1 MVGYW
6 IETVLFMVAA
16 IGALL
21 LGFEILSSNITKLF
35 HTQLKKLFNKTS
47 KNNLIGVGIGA
58 AATAIMQSSGA
69 TTVMVVGFVNTGIIN
84 LVQAT
89 ALIMGA
95 NIGTTITAQLAALSS
110 FDFGAY
116 AIALAGIGAFVA
128 MLAKKER
135 TKTIGNALAGFGIL
149 FLGLECMSLAIKSEL
164 NGVPVVKEAITA
176 ILSSDIVSNGNA
188 APFILFALGI
198 ILTALVQSSS
208 LITTIVI
215 SLTSAGIIIGAGS
228 EATSL
233 TNNVLFLILGSNI
246 GSCVTALMSSLGA
259 QTNAKRASVIHLLFN
274 SFGSVIFMILLFV
287 WKDFMQVTFVKWFAL
302 PATQIAMFHTFF
314 NCTCTLI
321 FLPFI
326 NIFVKAATIL
336 VKEKDVK
343 HLESDLIYV
352 DERLLGTPSVA
363 VHQVRKELAIMY
375 SKSVGALNT
384 AIDSFINRDGE
395 IREKVDLVIQE
406 LEVTNKHL
414 IEFMVKLTTQNVAYE
429 DECTL
434 SAFHR
439 TINDILRISEIGDNI
454 CKYTN
459 HTIKNDLEFSPNVML
474 NIGFMKSKINLL
486 YEMTDEIFLTKNMKK
501 IPEAD
506 VIEEE
511 IDDMRKN
518 LIKDHFD
525 RLNRGECQPQNSG
538 VYVNLVNN
546 LERAADHMIYIA
558 YSVKEAYEQSKNK

>member
-35 HTQLKKLFNKTS
+35 HTQLKRLFNKTS

-164 NGVPVVKEAITA
+164 DGVPVVKEAITA
-176 ILSSDIVSNGNA
+176 ILSSDIVSNGSA

-259 QTNAKRASVIHLLFN
+259 QTSAKRASVIHLLFN
-274 SFGSVIFMILLFV
+274 TFGSVIFMILL
-287 WKDFMQVTFVKWFAL
+287 
-302 PATQIAMFHTFF
+302 
-314 NCTCTLI
+314 
-321 FLPFI
+321 
-326 NIFVKAATIL
+326 
-336 VKEKDVK
+336 
-343 HLESDLIYV
+343 
-352 DERLLGTPSVA
+352 
-363 VHQVRKELAIMY
+363 
-375 SKSVGALNT
+375 
-384 AIDSFINRDGE
+384 
-395 IREKVDLVIQE
+395 
-406 LEVTNKHL
+406 
-414 IEFMVKLTTQNVAYE
+414 
-429 DECTL
+429 
-434 SAFHR
+434 
-439 TINDILRISEIGDNI
+439 
-454 CKYTN
+454 
-459 HTIKNDLEFSPNVML
+459 
-474 NIGFMKSKINLL
+474 
-486 YEMTDEIFLTKNMKK
+486 
-501 IPEAD
+501 
-506 VIEEE
+506 
-511 IDDMRKN
+511 
-518 LIKDHFD
+518 
-525 RLNRGECQPQNSG
+525 
-538 VYVNLVNN
+538 
-546 LERAADHMIYIA
+546 
-558 YSVKEAYEQSKNK
+558 

>member
-116 AIALAGIGAFVA
+116 AIALAGIGAFIA

-164 NGVPVVKEAITA
+164 DGVPVVKEAITA
-176 ILSSDIVSNGNA
+176 ILSSDIVSNGSA

-198 ILTALVQSSS
+198 VLTALVQSSS

-215 SLTSAGIIIGAGS
+215 SLTGAGIIIGAGS

-259 QTNAKRASVIHLLFN
+259 QTSAKRASVIHLLFN
-274 SFGSVIFMILLFV
+274 TFGSVIFFIVLLL
-287 WKDFMQVTFVKWFAL
+287 WPSFMEDTFLAWFPGA
-302 PATQIAMFHTFF
+302 PGTQIAMFHTFF
-314 NCTCTLI
+314 NVLFTLL
-321 FLPFI
+321 FCPFI
-326 NIFVKAATIL
+326 NVFVFIATKVIPDKKEESHTTFIDERFLSTPAVALTQVTKEVARMGRLSIETLNEGIDAFIAHDMGKTPEIHEKIKLIDKINEKIVAYL
-336 VKEKDVK
+336 VKIST
-343 HLESDLIYV
+343 H
-352 DERLLGTPSVA
+352 LGTN
-363 VHQVRKELAIMY
+363 KDEEFLAILHNSVNDLYRSVEIADNMTKYTRHLVEDQLVFSQGVFEKITLFKEKINTQY
-375 SKSVGALNT
+375 S
-384 AIDSFINRDGE
+384 
-395 IREKVDLVIQE
+395 
-406 LEVTNKHL
+406 L
-414 IEFMVKLTTQNVAYE
+414 IERVLLEKEYNLLDEIDKLE
-429 DECTL
+429 DEMD
-434 SAFHR
+434 AMR
-439 TINDILRISEIGDNI
+439 
-454 CKYTN
+454 
-459 HTIKNDLEFSPNVML
+459 
-474 NIGFMKSKINLL
+474 SK
-486 YEMTDEIFLTKNMKK
+486 
-501 IPEAD
+501 
-506 VIEEE
+506 
-511 IDDMRKN
+511 
-518 LIKDHFD
+518 LIKDHIV
-525 RLNRGECQPQNSG
+525 RLEKGECSLSSSS
-538 VYVNLVNN
+538 VFINLVSN
-546 LERAADHMIYIA
+546 LERAGDHLHVIA
-558 YSVKEAYEQSKNK
+558 HSIVENN

>member
-259 QTNAKRASVIHLLFN
+259 QTSAKRASVIHLLFN
-274 SFGSVIFMILLFV
+274 TFGSVIFMILLFV
-287 WKDFMQVTFVKWFAL
+287 WKDFMQVTFVKWFSL

-314 NCTCTLI
+314 NCACTLI

-326 NIFVKAATIL
+326 NIFVKAATII
-336 VKEKDVK
+336 VKEKDIK
-343 HLESDLIYV
+343 HLQSDLIYV

-384 AIDSFINRDGE
+384 AIDSFINRNGE

>member
-116 AIALAGIGAFVA
+116 AIALAGIGAFIA

-164 NGVPVVKEAITA
+164 DGVPVVKEAITA
-176 ILSSDIVSNGNA
+176 ILSSDIVSNGSA

-198 ILTALVQSSS
+198 VLTALVQSSS

-215 SLTSAGIIIGAGS
+215 SLTGAGIIIGAGS

-259 QTNAKRASVIHLLFN
+259 QTSAKRASVIHLLFN
-274 SFGSVIFMILLFV
+274 TFGSVLFMILLFV

-314 NCTCTLI
+314 NCACTLI

-326 NIFVKAATIL
+326 NIFVKAATII
-336 VKEKDVK
+336 VKEKDIK
-343 HLESDLIYV
+343 HLQSDLIYV

-375 SKSVGALNT
+375 SKSVSALNT

-414 IEFMVKLTTQNVAYE
+414 IEFMVKLTTQNVAFE

>member
-1 MVGYW
+1 MQLSLKY
-6 IETVLFMVAA
+6 LF
-16 IGALL
+16 
-21 LGFEILSSNITKLF
+21 
-35 HTQLKKLFNKTS
+35 
-47 KNNLIGVGIGA
+47 
-58 AATAIMQSSGA
+58 
-69 TTVMVVGFVNTGIIN
+69 
-84 LVQAT
+84 
-89 ALIMGA
+89 
-95 NIGTTITAQLAALSS
+95 
-110 FDFGAY
+110 
-116 AIALAGIGAFVA
+116 
-128 MLAKKER
+128 
-135 TKTIGNALAGFGIL
+135 
-149 FLGLECMSLAIKSEL
+149 
-164 NGVPVVKEAITA
+164 
-176 ILSSDIVSNGNA
+176 
-188 APFILFALGI
+188 
-198 ILTALVQSSS
+198 
-208 LITTIVI
+208 
-215 SLTSAGIIIGAGS
+215 
-228 EATSL
+228 
-233 TNNVLFLILGSNI
+233 
-246 GSCVTALMSSLGA
+246 
-259 QTNAKRASVIHLLFN
+259 
-274 SFGSVIFMILLFV
+274 
-287 WKDFMQVTFVKWFAL
+287 
-302 PATQIAMFHTFF
+302 
-314 NCTCTLI
+314 
-321 FLPFI
+321 
-326 NIFVKAATIL
+326 
-336 VKEKDVK
+336 
-343 HLESDLIYV
+343 
-352 DERLLGTPSVA
+352 
-363 VHQVRKELAIMY
+363 
-375 SKSVGALNT
+375 NT

-414 IEFMVKLTTQNVAYE
+414 IEFMVKLTTQNVAFE

-506 VIEEE
+506 IIEEE

>member
-116 AIALAGIGAFVA
+116 AIALAGIGAFIA

-198 ILTALVQSSS
+198 VLTALVQSSS

-228 EATSL
+228 EATTL

-274 SFGSVIFMILLFV
+274 TFGSVIFMILLFV

-314 NCTCTLI
+314 NCACTLM

-326 NIFVKAATIL
+326 NIFVKAATII

-558 YSVKEAYEQSKNK
+558 YSVKEAYEQSKHK

>member
-274 SFGSVIFMILLFV
+274 IFGSVIFMILLFV

>member
-1 MVGYW
+1 
-6 IETVLFMVAA
+6 
-16 IGALL
+16 
-21 LGFEILSSNITKLF
+21 
-35 HTQLKKLFNKTS
+35 
-47 KNNLIGVGIGA
+47 
-58 AATAIMQSSGA
+58 
-69 TTVMVVGFVNTGIIN
+69 
-84 LVQAT
+84 
-89 ALIMGA
+89 
-95 NIGTTITAQLAALSS
+95 
-110 FDFGAY
+110 
-116 AIALAGIGAFVA
+116 
-128 MLAKKER
+128 
-135 TKTIGNALAGFGIL
+135 
-149 FLGLECMSLAIKSEL
+149 
-164 NGVPVVKEAITA
+164 
-176 ILSSDIVSNGNA
+176 
-188 APFILFALGI
+188 
-198 ILTALVQSSS
+198 
-208 LITTIVI
+208 
-215 SLTSAGIIIGAGS
+215 
-228 EATSL
+228 
-233 TNNVLFLILGSNI
+233 
-246 GSCVTALMSSLGA
+246 
-259 QTNAKRASVIHLLFN
+259 
-274 SFGSVIFMILLFV
+274 MILLFV

-314 NCTCTLI
+314 NCACTLI

-326 NIFVKAATIL
+326 NIFVKAATII
-336 VKEKDVK
+336 VKEKDIK
-343 HLESDLIYV
+343 HLQSDLIYV

-375 SKSVGALNT
+375 SKSVSALNT

-414 IEFMVKLTTQNVAYE
+414 IEFMVKLTTQNVAFE

>member
-116 AIALAGIGAFVA
+116 AIAFAGIGAFIA

-259 QTNAKRASVIHLLFN
+259 QTSAKRASVIHLLFN
-274 SFGSVIFMILLFV
+274 TFGSVIFMILLFV
-287 WKDFMQVTFVKWFAL
+287 WKDFMQVTFVKWFSL

-314 NCTCTLI
+314 NCACTLI

-326 NIFVKAATIL
+326 NIFVKAATII
-336 VKEKDVK
+336 VKEKDIK

-558 YSVKEAYEQSKNK
+558 YSVKEAYEQSKHK

>member
-116 AIALAGIGAFVA
+116 AIALAGIGAFIA

-164 NGVPVVKEAITA
+164 DGVPVVKEAITA
-176 ILSSDIVSNGNA
+176 ILSSDIVSNGGA

-198 ILTALVQSSS
+198 VLTALVQSSS

-228 EATSL
+228 DATSL

-259 QTNAKRASVIHLLFN
+259 QTSAKRASVIHLLFN
-274 SFGSVIFMILLFV
+274 TFGSVIFMILLFV

-314 NCTCTLI
+314 NCVCTLI

-326 NIFVKAATIL
+326 NIFVKVATMI
-336 VKEKDVK
+336 VKEKEAK
-343 HLESDLIYV
+343 HLQSDLIYV

-375 SKSVGALNT
+375 SKSVSALNT

-395 IREKVDLVIQE
+395 IRETVDLVIQE

-414 IEFMVKLTTQNVAYE
+414 IEFMVKLTTQNVAFE

-459 HTIKNDLEFSPNVML
+459 HAIKNDLEFSPNVML

-558 YSVKEAYEQSKNK
+558 YSVKEAYEQSRNK